1 MTETTTQK
9 HFSTLDGLRGLAV
22 LYVFI
27 FHFSEFESF
36 SWKSEVYLRFV
47 KLGWSGVDLFFVL
60 SGFLLSGILIDSKN
74 SFHYYRNFYIR
85 RSLRILPLH
94 YSFLI
99 LTLFILPLL
108 SAGLADI
115 ALRGQK
121 YWAPYFFFLANFVN
135 MATGWKGNWL
145 DPMWS
150 LAVEEQFYFFW
161 PKIVKSLS
169 QSKLKF
175 LCFAIIL
182 ICPLIRLGLIVLEV
196 NPLINYVFI
205 LSRLDALAVGGLV
218 AILYREKSK
227 ILLDRN
233 LAVLGALFGAGIAV
247 VYYTSPFARTFAS
260 MFVGYSFLAVFY
272 GALLAS
278 LLHPDEKHLRTR
290 VFSYFF

>member
-1 MTETTTQK
+1 
-9 HFSTLDGLRGLAV
+9 
-22 LYVFI
+22 
-27 FHFSEFESF
+27 
-36 SWKSEVYLRFV
+36 
-47 KLGWSGVDLFFVL
+47 
-60 SGFLLSGILIDSKN
+60 
-74 SFHYYRNFYIR
+74 
-85 RSLRILPLH
+85 
-94 YSFLI
+94 
-99 LTLFILPLL
+99 
-108 SAGLADI
+108 
-115 ALRGQK
+115 
-121 YWAPYFFFLANFVN
+121 

-290 VFSYFF
+290 VFSSFFLRIVGKYSYGIYLFHVPVRTLLMQYKIFSGAFVKYGISFTASHSLFVLIGFASTFFCAWVSYEGMEKRFLKLKRFFPASA